1 MTYSNL
7 GNLAGG
13 NLGWEERP
21 ATTQVVEHRSS
32 RGDERKPQTPSDQ
45 QQSYHQQSLIQRNSR
60 PEITDLVEAMN
71 NLRARKSYELFL
83 ILRFAVSCCDVGN
96 EGCTTAPY
104 YQEINESP

>member
-1 MTYSNL
+1 VGPALTYSNL

-32 RGDERKPQTPSDQ
+32 RGDERKPQTPSSDQ
-45 QQSYHQQSLIQRNSR
+45 TQSSYHHQQSLIQRNSR

-71 NLRARKSYELFL
+71 NLRARKS
-83 ILRFAVSCCDVGN
+83 S
-96 EGCTTAPY
+96 
-104 YQEINESP
+104 